1 MLNEICGIRTEIVCP
16 IGTDNLYGYHQQIAV
31 GKIYIKGEKIMVDI
45 EKIKLEIEKLKAL
58 TAEEYCAD
66 AVAKIYADFEAS
78 REEKV
83 KELETAL
90 VIFEQYKVKEEP
102 VAEPVE
108 AVAEL
113 TTDEERVEEVN
124 E

>member
-1 MLNEICGIRTEIVCP
+1 
-16 IGTDNLYGYHQQIAV
+16 
-31 GKIYIKGEKIMVDI
+31 MVDI

-90 VIFEQYKVKEEP
+90 VIFEQYQIKAESVN
-102 VAEPVE
+102 EPVE
-108 AVAEL
+108 ADAEL
-113 TTDEERVEEVN
+113 TTDEEKVEEVN

>member
-1 MLNEICGIRTEIVCP
+1 
-16 IGTDNLYGYHQQIAV
+16 
-31 GKIYIKGEKIMVDI
+31 MVDI

-66 AVAKIYADFEAS
+66 TVAKIYADFEAS

-90 VIFEQYKVKEEP
+90 TIFAQYEIKE
-102 VAEPVE
+102 EPVE

-113 TTDEERVEEVN
+113 ETIEEKVEEVN

>member
-45 EKIKLEIEKLKAL
+45 EKIKLEIEKLKGL

-90 VIFEQYKVKEEP
+90 DIFEQYQIKE
-102 VAEPVE
+102 EPVE

-113 TTDEERVEEVN
+113 TTDEEKVEEVN

>member
-1 MLNEICGIRTEIVCP
+1 
-16 IGTDNLYGYHQQIAV
+16 
-31 GKIYIKGEKIMVDI
+31 MVDI

-113 TTDEERVEEVN
+113 TTDEEKVEEVN

>member
-1 MLNEICGIRTEIVCP
+1 
-16 IGTDNLYGYHQQIAV
+16 
-31 GKIYIKGEKIMVDI
+31 MVDI

-90 VIFEQYKVKEEP
+90 VIFEQYQIKAEP

-113 TTDEERVEEVN
+113 TTDEEKVEEVN